1 MTTSSAALRFRQRN
15 RAYYN
20 DLAWLHQ
27 LLVAPGLRVLEIG
40 CGLGDLLAGLK
51 PGHGVGIELDPQL
64 AEAARAR
71 HPELRVI
78 AADAETITPESIGE
92 AEPFDVILL
101 PNTLNTLHD
110 VQGVLE
116 RLEAF
121 CHPRTRLVV
130 SFHNWLWQP
139 LLKAAE
145 QLGQRQPQ
153 PPESWLTPRDVAN
166 LLDLANWEVL
176 KQGHRCL
183 LPRQIPLLTPLANRW
198 LSQLPGLEQLG
209 LTHWLVARPA
219 RQRRQDPSVSVVI
232 PARNEAGNIAP
243 AIERLPQL
251 GRFTEVLF
259 VEGHSSDHTWAE
271 IERVCAE
278 YQGPLRL
285 KKFRQSGKGKA
296 DAVWLGFEQ
305 AEGDVLMILD
315 ADLTV
320 RPEDLPRFAQ
330 AMADGRGE
338 FVNGCRLVYPRSWAA
353 MPPLNTAANRFFA
366 AVFSWLLRQR
376 LKDTLCG
383 TKVIWKTDYE
393 RLKAG
398 RAYFGDFDPFGDF
411 DLLFGASKL
420 NLKIVEVPVRYQ
432 ERSYGSSNIAHFREG
447 LILAGMCLYAARKL
461 RFIP

>member
-1 MTTSSAALRFRQRN
+1 M
-15 RAYYN
+15 
-20 DLAWLHQ
+20 
-27 LLVAPGLRVLEIG
+27 
-40 CGLGDLLAGLK
+40 GDLLAGLN
-51 PGHGVGIELDPQL
+51 PGHGVGIELEPELAKAAQRRHPQL
-64 AEAARAR
+64 RI
-71 HPELRVI
+71 L
-78 AADAETITPESIGE
+78 AADAETISPSSIGE
-92 AEPFDVILL
+92 SEPFDVILL
-101 PNTLNTLHD
+101 PNTLNTLGD

-166 LLDLANWEVL
+166 LLDLAGWEVL
-176 KQGHRCL
+176 KEGHRCL
-183 LPRQIPLLTPLANRW
+183 LPRRLPLLTPLANRW

-209 LTHWLVARPA
+209 LTHWMVARPG
-219 RQRRQDPSVSVVI
+219 RQERQDPSVSVVI

-243 AIERLPQL
+243 AIERLPEL

-259 VEGHSSDHTWAE
+259 VEGHSTDDTWAE
-271 IERVCAE
+271 IERVCAN

-285 KKFRQSGKGKA
+285 RKFRQSGKGKA

-338 FVNGCRLVYPRSWAA
+338 FVNGCRLVYPRSWDA
-353 MPPLNTAANRFFA
+353 MPPLNTAANRLFA

-383 TKVIWKTDYE
+383 TKVIWKHDYE

-398 RAYFGDFDPFGDF
+398 RSYFGDFDPFGDF

-432 ERSYGSSNIAHFREG
+432 ERSYGSSNIAHVKEG
-447 LILAGMCLYAARKL
+447 LILARMCLYAARKL